1 MILKN
6 VNNNVGE
13 LVGGIVNNTL
23 RPAIPS
29 DCDTGSSSSFV
40 SIPVDCTLC
49 LKFSECEILEAISFV
64 LAAALTPDARLSAP
78 DVSVLKLLE
87 NMKLKVTEEYKDFS
101 DVASGLRFFVE
112 RLTAKRENFDEYV

>member
-1 MILKN
+1 
-6 VNNNVGE
+6 
-13 LVGGIVNNTL
+13 GIVNNTL
-23 RPAIPS
+23 RPTIPS

-40 SIPVDCTLC
+40 SIPVDCTIC

-64 LAAALTPDARLSAP
+64 LAAALTPDARLSVP
-78 DVSVLKLLE
+78 DVTI
-87 NMKLKVTEEYKDFS
+87 VTEEYKDFG